1 MRKGV
6 FGAEKG
12 RGLRCCGR
20 KNGLPT
26 AKNCKKIARKTI
38 ENPQGLLYN
47 KKKEGEVFAARRSY
61 DESRTR

>member
-6 FGAEKG
+6 FGEEKE

-20 KNGLPT
+20 KNGVST

-47 KKKEGEVFAARRSY
+47 KKKRGRGFRRK
-61 DESRTR
+61 EEL